1 MILLPLIIVGCKTTK
16 EVEKEITLPPR
27 PQRMEHKPVCSI
39 KEAAEVIKYYEYLLQ
54 EWENYGDIVE
64 RTVYQN

>member
-1 MILLPLIIVGCKTTK
+1 MILLPLITAGCKTTK
-16 EVEKEITLPPR
+16 IEKEIILPPK
-27 PQRMEHKPVCSI
+27 PQRMEHKPVTNI

-64 RTVYQN
+64 KTVYQN